1 MKARIGI
8 VGKGK
13 VGSALE
19 RGLRR
24 AEYDVQVAG
33 NDLRSVRELGAWAQ
47 IILLAVPYSAVD
59 AAVRELGDTLHD
71 KIVIDVSNPLT
82 TDMQLAIGFRT
93 SSAEELHK
101 RAPRARVV
109 KAFNTVFAE
118 HMETGHTGSQQ
129 LSTFVASDDTA
140 ARKQVVQIAA
150 DLGFDAVDA
159 GPLKNARWLESLA
172 FLNIQ
177 IGLGLGMGRAI
188 GFKLIH

>member
-1 MKARIGI
+1 
-8 VGKGK
+8 

-24 AEYDVQVAG
+24 VEYDVRSAG
-33 NDLRSVRELGAWAQ
+33 NDTRAVREVGTWAQ
-47 IILLAVPYSAVD
+47 IILLAVPYSGVD

-109 KAFNTVFAE
+109 KALNTVFAD
-118 HMETGHTGSQQ
+118 HMETGHTGQHQ
-129 LSTFVASDDTA
+129 LSTFVASDDA
-140 ARKQVVQIAA
+140 EARRQVVKIAA

-177 IGLGLGMGRAI
+177 LGLVLGMGRSI
-188 GFKLIH
+188 GFALVH